1 MTTDVLIVPQVQF
14 RRELG
19 DLWRQ
24 TEGVVVTA
32 YSHPW
37 AFFHPIDR
45 DNGGKLLAALRT
57 ARSQGFWQGK
67 PHNLLGQAFLAY
79 MALETIRRNRSIIE
93 QNFDRYGLAV
103 ATFHNVPVGLLVK
116 SGGGIDIDAACAVY
130 ANFAAAY
137 KQRLQDEKE
146 FG

>member
-57 ARSQGFWQGK
+57 VRRTDYKARQPSGLSTDLPWASA
-67 PHNLLGQAFLAY
+67 AFNVASRR
-79 MALETIRRNRSIIE
+79 ALS
-93 QNFDRYGLAV
+93 
-103 ATFHNVPVGLLVK
+103 
-116 SGGGIDIDAACAVY
+116 
-130 ANFAAAY
+130 
-137 KQRLQDEKE
+137 
-146 FG
+146 